1 MVVETNNRTDTRA
14 RLITVAA
21 RHFADHGFQG
31 ASQRAIQ
38 REVGVNPAAVHYYFG
53 SKAALY
59 RAVVDTFVSR
69 IQIER
74 LKNIDAIPAGLG
86 PHVRVQRLLGA
97 YVGPHI
103 LLGLSDEGYDYA
115 RILARLQFEPPDETA
130 EIVGEAVALVRERLI
145 DELSLIFPRA
155 TRGRLMNAYTMAM
168 ALMAIAPF
176 RARQSGLGIDQASQI
191 TDQTAAYAA
200 AGFETMCGVSAQS
213 ID

>member
-1 MVVETNNRTDTRA
+1 MAVEPSNRTDTRA
-14 RLITVAA
+14 RLIKVAA

-31 ASQRAIQ
+31 TSQRAIQ

-59 RAVVDTFVSR
+59 QAVVDTF
-69 IQIER
+69 IER
-74 LKNIDAIPAGLG
+74 LQSERLTNIETIAAGLE
-86 PHVRVQRLLGA
+86 PRVRAQHLLAA

-103 LLGLSDEGYDYA
+103 RLGLSDEGYDYA

-130 EIVGEAVALVRERLI
+130 DIVGAAVASVRERLI
-145 DELSLIFPRA
+145 DELSLIFPKA
-155 TRGRLMNAYTMAM
+155 TRGRLAHAYTMAM

-176 RARQSGLGIDQASQI
+176 RARQAGLGIDQARRI

-200 AGFETMCGVSAQS
+200 AGFETMCGGIVQS